1 MREGRAEAAR
11 AEARDGYIPKQ
22 SQHFQWL
29 RFAAAWADQQDQAKP
44 AAIYFRTTML
54 PPDFNKPGRG
64 GADDAH
70 ALAFLWAD
78 LDYGTV
84 GHKPP
89 PGATLPPDEESARK
103 IIADLRTPFLIIHS
117 GGGLSLKSFVSSH
130 RLETYVSKGFTMS
143 APPR

>member
-89 PGATLPPDEESARK
+89 PGATLTPGRVGTQDHCGSADTVSDHPLWWWPITE
-103 IIADLRTPFLIIHS
+103 IIRIKP
-117 GGGLSLKSFVSSH
+117 
-130 RLETYVSKGFTMS
+130 
-143 APPR
+143 